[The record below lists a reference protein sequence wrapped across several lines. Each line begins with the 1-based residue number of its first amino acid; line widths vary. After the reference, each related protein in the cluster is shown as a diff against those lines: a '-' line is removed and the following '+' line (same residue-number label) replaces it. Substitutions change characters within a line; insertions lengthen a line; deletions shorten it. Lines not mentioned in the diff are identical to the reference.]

1 MERVITAEGPRVKRK
16 RSVVYPSV
24 WVCTGVCRCVPV
36 CSLRTSAA
44 AAGSSER
51 FCTWPSQQVLPT
63 SSSTS
68 FSDCFTTL
76 GADSLLQLNILAFNC
91 CCRPPPPACSSSSS
105 SSSPHPPRS
114 PDPPPA
120 FSSFSSSSASLL
132 LRLFVYSC
140 YHFEP
145 FLIENVSR
153 FGWRKQRLSPHLH
166 CRLKP
171 KISAKF
177 QSKINT
183 CWPSYGINNSFVF
196 LSRSIDDNCARIQVC
211 AITRGINT

>member
-1 MERVITAEGPRVKRK
+1 MINKKSMERVITAEGPRVKRK

-91 CCRPPPPACSSSSS
+91 CCRPPPPACSCSS
-105 SSSPHPPRS
+105 SSSPHPPTVSWPTPSLLLLLLLLRQPLAPFVCLLLLS
-114 PDPPPA
+114 FRAVFNWKCVTLWLKKAAA
-120 FSSFSSSSASLL
+120 FSSSPLSIETENFSEIPVENQHLL
-132 LRLFVYSC
+132 AQLR
-140 YHFEP
+140 
-145 FLIENVSR
+145 N
-153 FGWRKQRLSPHLH
+153 
-166 CRLKP
+166 
-171 KISAKF
+171 
-177 QSKINT
+177 
-183 CWPSYGINNSFVF
+183 
-196 LSRSIDDNCARIQVC
+196 
-211 AITRGINT
+211 